1 MVELRAGMK
10 MSWVAKTVS
19 ERADQG
25 SLRVN

>member
-1 MVELRAGMK
+1 VELRAGMK

-25 SLRVN
+25 SLRVS